1 MKKEIWDSGDRR
13 FKARKDIP
21 RKMMKGISWKTA
33 VQQVMRTT
41 NNLDSRKMEMPKG
54 KRKILE
60 TDRFPGVVTY

>member
-13 FKARKDIP
+13 FKARKEIP

-33 VQQVMRTT
+33 VQEAGRTT
-41 NNLDSRKMEMPKG
+41 NNLDRRKTELPKR

-60 TDRFPGVVTY
+60 TDQLIC

>member
-13 FKARKDIP
+13 FKARKEIP

-33 VQQVMRTT
+33 VQEARRTT
-41 NNLDSRKMEMPKG
+41 NNLDSRKMELPKG

-60 TDRFPGVVTY
+60 TDQFSGVLTY